1 MSLSSVFCAQVT
13 SRQAFARLIH
23 RSAPLDVVK
32 PFLLA
37 DIGEGIAEVE
47 LVEWFVK
54 EGDPIKQFDR
64 LCEVQSDKA
73 NVEISSRFDG
83 VVKQLSHKAGDIAR
97 VGDPLLLIE
106 VEGEEEEEEN
116 TSTKQAAPA
125 AAPAAPATP
134 PPAPAAAAASI
145 APPASVA
152 SASAQQSQTA
162 ARSGKV
168 LTTPAVRHIARNHDL
183 DLTLVTP
190 TGPHG
195 RILKGDVLAFIE
207 SGGSAAAQEAPAAPA
222 AAAADRVEPIR
233 GIKRMMVQSMK
244 QSLAIPHFVYS
255 DEFEMGAVSAV
266 RKQVNDVLATAPTG
280 PKKMSY
286 MPLIIKA
293 ASLALEDYPI
303 LNSSISDDE
312 QEIIYRGSHN
322 IGVAMD
328 TPAGLLVP
336 NIKNVQALSLEEIS
350 DELVRLQEAGSI
362 GKLSQEDQSGTTFSL
377 SNIGAIGGTYTSPV
391 IARPQ
396 VAIGALGKIQKL
408 PRFDDEGNVVA
419 AEIMA
424 ISWAADHRIID
435 GATVAR
441 FSNQMKAYLEDP
453 LAMLLKLR

>member
-1 MSLSSVFCAQVT
+1 M
-13 SRQAFARLIH
+13 
-23 RSAPLDVVK
+23 K

-64 LCEVQSDKA
+64 ICEVQSDKA

-83 VVKQLSHKAGDIAR
+83 VVKELSHKAGDIAR

-106 VEGEEEEEEN
+106 VEGEAEEDDASAN
-116 TSTKQAAPA
+116 QAAPA

-134 PPAPAAAAASI
+134 PPAPVAAAAAS
-145 APPASVA
+145 PVSVA
-152 SASAQQSQTA
+152 SAAAQQSQTA
-162 ARSGKV
+162 ARNGKV
-168 LTTPAVRHIARNHDL
+168 LTTPAVRHIARNNNL

-190 TGPHG
+190 TGPNG

-207 SGGSAAAQEAPAAPA
+207 NGGAAAAQAPVAPATAGA
-222 AAAADRVEPIR
+222 TAADRVEPIR

-244 QSLAIPHFVYS
+244 QSLKIPHFVYS

-266 RKQVNDVLATAPTG
+266 RKQVNDVLATAPAG

-328 TPAGLLVP
+328 TPTGLLVP

-391 IARPQ
+391 IAQPQ